1 MVIIQVTG
9 DELRALIQNAVERAI
24 SDIPAPSHSNP
35 SERLT
40 ITQLAAEYKVC
51 KATIHKLC
59 RTGKLAFEKIG
70 RKTLFQR
77 SDIDECFSSGK
88 RKLDKPFATVYTV
101 RGRKRG

>member
-24 SDIPAPSHSNP
+24 SEMPAPRTTNP
-35 SERLT
+35 NERLT
-40 ITQLAAEYKVC
+40 PAQVCAEYKIC
-51 KATIHKLC
+51 KGTLHKLC
-59 RTGKLAFEKIG
+59 NTGKLAFEKVG
-70 RKTLFQR
+70 SKTLYQR
-77 SDIDECFSSGK
+77 VDLEECFSSGR